1 MDEFLLFFISIMVLF
16 CIFHKVNHAKD
27 ILKLESSVDNR
38 IYIVR
43 KELNAQEASDKL
55 AGINQKVIQLLTYF
69 REGEYLT
76 PDIKRLCDKYNPD
89 KLSETLPGSKY
100 TSYSVNKGEQIS
112 LCIRHSDNTFIDD
125 NTIMFVLLHELAH
138 IMTTSIGHTKEF
150 WENMKFLLECG
161 ETIGIYKP
169 VDYSENPVDY
179 CGMIINS
186 SPYDFKK

>member
-16 CIFHKVNHAKD
+16 CIFHKVNHAKN
-27 ILKLESSVDNR
+27 ILKLQSSIDGR

-43 KELNAQEASDKL
+43 KELNAQEACDKL
-55 AGINQKVIQLLTYF
+55 SQINRKIMSLLSYF
-69 REGEYLT
+69 RQEDSMT
-76 PDIKRLCDKYNPD
+76 PDITRLCDKYNPD
-89 KLSETLPGSKY
+89 QLSETLPGSKY

-125 NTIMFVLLHELAH
+125 NTILFVLLHELSH
-138 IMTTSIGHTKEF
+138 IMTISVGHTKEF
-150 WENMKFLLECG
+150 WDNMKYLLEMG
-161 ETIGIYKP
+161 EIIRIYKP
-169 VDYSENPVDY
+169 VDYSKHPVDY

>member
-16 CIFHKVNHAKD
+16 CIFHKVNHAKN
-27 ILKLESSVDNR
+27 ILKLQSSIDGR

-43 KELNAQEASDKL
+43 KELNSQDASDKL
-55 AGINQKVIQLLTYF
+55 ARINQKIINLLAYF
-69 REGEYLT
+69 RQRDYMT
-76 PDIKRLCDKYNPD
+76 PDIKRLSDKYNPNQ
-89 KLSETLPGSKY
+89 LSETLPGSKY

-125 NTIMFVLLHELAH
+125 NTVVFVLLHELAH
-138 IMTTSIGHTKEF
+138 IMTTSVGHTKEF
-150 WENMKFLLECG
+150 WGNMKYLLEQG
-161 ETIGIYKP
+161 EIVGIYKP

>member
-16 CIFHKVNHAKD
+16 CIFHKVNHAKH
-27 ILKLESSVDNR
+27 ILKLQSSVDNR

-43 KELNAQEASDKL
+43 KELNAQEAADKL
-55 AGINQKVIQLLTYF
+55 ARINQKIINLLTYF
-69 REGEYLT
+69 RQGNYMT
-76 PDIKRLCDKYNPD
+76 SDIKRLSDKYNPNQ
-89 KLSETLPGSKY
+89 LSETLPGSKY

-125 NTIMFVLLHELAH
+125 NTVIFVLLHELAH
-138 IMTTSIGHTKEF
+138 IMTTSVGHTKEF
-150 WENMKFLLECG
+150 WDNMKYLLEQG
-161 ETIGIYKP
+161 EILGIYKP
-169 VDYSENPVDY
+169 VDYSENPVNY